1 MPYATSYATL
11 MVHLGLGHSNAGPL
25 QVAGDLAQ
33 RFQAGLIGIAA
44 CQPLAYVYGDGYVD
58 GALVEAGR
66 KELER
71 ELREAEA
78 EFRQACGHRTSRLE
92 WRGALDSAPLDDHIA
107 RQARSADLIVTGAAA
122 SARFD
127 SARSVDL
134 GALVMQ
140 AGRPVLV
147 VPATVRAL
155 PNWRAVIAWKDT
167 REARRAV
174 VDALPLLQAATA
186 VTVVEIAGEREMAA
200 SKQRLAGVVDW
211 LARHG
216 ISAQPLT
223 APATDDDAGALY
235 AQALDLGANLIV
247 AGAYGHSRLREWA
260 LGGVTRDLLLHEDCC
275 ALLSH

>member
-1 MPYATSYATL
+1 MTYATL
-11 MVHLGLGHSNAGPL
+11 MVHLGLGRSNAGPL
-25 QVAGDLAQ
+25 QVAGDLAE
-33 RFQAGLIGIAA
+33 RYEAGLVGIAA
-44 CQPLAYVYGDGYVD
+44 CQPPAIVYGNGYVD

-78 EFRQACGHRTSRLE
+78 EFRQACAHRTDRLE
-92 WRGALDSAPLDDHIA
+92 WRGSLDSAPLDDHIA
-107 RQARSADLIVTGAAA
+107 RQARCADLIVTGAAA

-147 VPATVRAL
+147 VPATVNAL
-155 PNWRAVIAWKDT
+155 PRWRAVIAWKDT

-174 VDALPLLQAATA
+174 VDALPMLKAAA
-186 VTVVEIAGEREMAA
+186 DVTVVEVASPREMEA
-200 SKQRLAGVVDW
+200 SKTRLNDVVDW
-211 LARHG
+211 LAHHG
-216 ISAQPLT
+216 IAAQSLT

-235 AQALDLGANLIV
+235 AQALDQGANLIV

-275 ALLSH
+275 VLLSH